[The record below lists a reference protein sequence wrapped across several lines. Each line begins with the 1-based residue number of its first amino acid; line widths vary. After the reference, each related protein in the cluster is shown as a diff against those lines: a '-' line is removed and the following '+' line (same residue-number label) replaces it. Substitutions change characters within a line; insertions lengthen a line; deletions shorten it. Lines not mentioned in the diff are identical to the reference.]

1 MKMGDIPYF
10 LNQLFDVRINFN
22 DVGLI
27 LLIKRVL
34 TN

>member
-10 LNQLFDVRINFN
+10 LNQLFDVRISFN

-27 LLIKRVL
+27 LLTESVL
-34 TN
+34 AS

>member
-10 LNQLFDVRINFN
+10 LNQLFDVRINFY

-27 LLIKRVL
+27 LLIESVL
-34 TN
+34 SS